1 VRHELARG
9 TVSRKEEKVRTSR
22 NENIFIRRT
31 HTIARSKERI
41 LTSSEW
47 YLDCYNCTMCFW
59 LMMVFGLE
67 LFQPLSGV
75 FEGLSPTWYVQ
86 QQAPSASKQHTY
98 IINCIGYTFGPTRTN
113 HAHSLLLDRQRHPV
127 ICFVDPPSI
136 ASLVHCIRW
145 NQSKLVLIF
154 SFFLQEEKNKN
165 EKKSSPVKKYTASL
179 W

>member
-1 VRHELARG
+1 MVYGKHELFSA
-9 TVSRKEEKVRTSR
+9 
-22 NENIFIRRT
+22 F
-31 HTIARSKERI
+31 
-41 LTSSEW
+41 
-47 YLDCYNCTMCFW
+47 C
-59 LMMVFGLE
+59 
-67 LFQPLSGV
+67 GV
-75 FEGLSPTWYVQ
+75 FEVLSFL
-86 QQAPSASKQHTY
+86 PSLLPAKTSSSIALVTHLDHQE
-98 IINCIGYTFGPTRTN
+98 RTN

-165 EKKSSPVKKYTASL
+165 EKKVPQLKNTQKYTASL